1 MYETSP
7 NECQRRFPHLK
18 QYGIFDKIDGV
29 VIGYNYDLQKDGNT
43 YPQMEDILMD
53 YTKEYSFP
61 IIKSN
66 DFGHRI
72 VNNIIP
78 IGVNV
83 KIENDELRIEDEF
96 LK

>member
-1 MYETSP
+1 
-7 NECQRRFPHLK
+7 
-18 QYGIFDKIDGV
+18 
-29 VIGYNYDLQKDGNT
+29 
-43 YPQMEDILMD
+43 MD
-53 YTKEYSFP
+53 YTKECSFP
-61 IIKSN
+61 IIKCN